1 MDKARQDRKG
11 VFTVEET
18 HRQEIESA
26 LDELEAETGKP
37 PAAET
42 LTGQSALAYRLA
54 AVVLFLNA
62 LISVGNLLLAW
73 LLDLPTELAYSTII
87 PVLIDLGLAIGLLQL
102 RKGARTWV
110 LIRAGFGAVVWPI
123 FIFISNDPISAVIMT
138 LMQWG
143 FCGPLILLLTGQSK
157 TWRLVL
163 AMAIFALVVLG
174 LFSLMML
181 TAVAGFLM

>member
-1 MDKARQDRKG
+1 MEQPHRK
-11 VFTVEET
+11 
-18 HRQEIESA
+18 EIESA
-26 LDELEAETGKP
+26 FDEPDGETGKP
-37 PAAET
+37 PVAET

-62 LISVGNLLLAW
+62 LLSVGNLLLAW
-73 LLDLPTELAYSTII
+73 LLNLPTELAFSTII
-87 PVLIDLGLAIGLLQL
+87 PVVIDLGLAIGLLQL

-123 FIFISNDPISAVIMT
+123 FMFINNDPISAVIMT

-174 LFSLMML
+174 LCGLMML
-181 TAVAGFLM
+181 TTMAGFLM